1 MVIILM
7 GVTGSGKT
15 TLGRLLAERLGW
27 VFFDGDGYH
36 SAENIRKM
44 SSGIPLT
51 DEDRLE
57 WLRVLTAL
65 ISSNLNERTSSV
77 LACSALKQRYR
88 DILNLDPEHVRFA
101 YLKGS
106 PEVIRNRVQQRNG
119 HYMQASLVA
128 SQFADLEEPA
138 DALII
143 DTQQPIQTCVDRIV
157 DAYQLRPDEHNPAR

>member
-15 TLGRLLAERLGW
+15 TLGRLLAERLDW
-27 VFFDGDGYH
+27 EFFDGDDYH

-44 SSGIPLT
+44 GSGFPLT
-51 DEDRLE
+51 DEDRFE
-57 WLRVLTAL
+57 WLRVLTVI
-65 ISSNLNERTSSV
+65 ISSKVNERTSAV

-128 SQFADLEEPA
+128 SQFADLEEPV